1 MSGLWFPIAP
11 AFPGFK
17 LRKGFMEHTYR
28 LVISCPDRVG
38 IFAKVSK
45 FQSTYNGWITE
56 ASHHSD
62 TQAGWFFMRHEIKAE
77 SIPFGLDQF
86 RAAFEPIARE
96 FNMNWHIADSARP
109 KRVILMCSKESH
121 CLADLLH
128 RWHSKELNCEIVA
141 VISNHDDLR
150 RMVEWHEI
158 PYHHVPVSKENKAEA
173 FAHIDELFQQY
184 ETDVVVLARYMQI
197 LPAELCGKYSGKVIN
212 IHHSFL
218 PSFAGARPYHQ
229 AYSRGV
235 KLIGATCHYVTQDLD
250 EGPIIEQD
258 VIRIS
263 HSDSIEDMVR
273 LGKDVEKNVLARGLR
288 SHIEDRVITYENK
301 TVVFD

>member
-1 MSGLWFPIAP
+1 
-11 AFPGFK
+11 
-17 LRKGFMEHTYR
+17 MEHTYR

-38 IFAKVSK
+38 IVAKVSN
-45 FQSTYNGWITE
+45 FLSTYNGWITE
-56 ASHHSD
+56 ASHHAD
-62 TQAGWFFMRHEIKAE
+62 THSGWFFMRHEIKAS

-96 FNMNWHIADSARP
+96 FSMDWHIADSARP
-109 KRVILMCSKESH
+109 KKVVLMCSKESH
-121 CLADLLH
+121 CVADLLY
-128 RWHSKELNCEIVA
+128 RWHSGEINAEIVA
-141 VISNHDDLR
+141 VISNHEDLR
-150 RMVEWHEI
+150 RMVEWHDI
-158 PYHHVPVSKENKAEA
+158 PYHCLPVNRENRDQV
-173 FAHIDELFQQY
+173 FGTIDGLIEQY
-184 ETDVVVLARYMQI
+184 QTDVVVLARYMQI
-197 LPAELCGKYSGKVIN
+197 LPSSLCEKYSGKIIN

-273 LGKDVEKNVLARGLR
+273 LGKDVEKSVLSRGLR
-288 SHIEDRVITYENK
+288 AHVEDRVITYENK

>member
-1 MSGLWFPIAP
+1 
-11 AFPGFK
+11 
-17 LRKGFMEHTYR
+17 MEHTYR

-38 IFAKVSK
+38 IVAKVSN
-45 FQSTYNGWITE
+45 FLSTYNGWITE

-62 TQAGWFFMRHEIKAE
+62 TQTGWFFMRHEIKAT

-96 FNMNWHIADSARP
+96 FNMNWHIADSAQP
-109 KRVILMCSKESH
+109 KKVILMCSKESH
-121 CLADLLH
+121 CVADLLH
-128 RWHSKELNCEIVA
+128 RWHSKEINA
-141 VISNHDDLR
+141 
-150 RMVEWHEI
+150 
-158 PYHHVPVSKENKAEA
+158 
-173 FAHIDELFQQY
+173 
-184 ETDVVVLARYMQI
+184 VVVLARYMQI
-197 LPAELCGKYSGKVIN
+197 IPGELCEKYSGKVIN

-258 VIRIS
+258 VIRIT

>member
-1 MSGLWFPIAP
+1 
-11 AFPGFK
+11 
-17 LRKGFMEHTYR
+17 MEHTYR

-38 IFAKVSK
+38 IVAKVSN
-45 FQSTYNGWITE
+45 FLSTYNGWITE

-62 TQAGWFFMRHEIKAE
+62 TQAGRFFMRHEIKAD
-77 SIPFGLDQF
+77 SIPFGLEQF
-86 RAAFEPIARE
+86 RIAFEPIARE
-96 FNMNWHIADSARP
+96 FDMDWHIADSAQP
-109 KRVILMCSKESH
+109 KKVILMCSKESH
-121 CLADLLH
+121 CVADLLH
-128 RWHSKELNCEIVA
+128 RWHSKEINAEIVA
-141 VISNHDDLR
+141 VISNHEDLR

-158 PYHHVPVSKENKAEA
+158 PYHYIPVNKNNRDEA
-173 FAHIDELFQQY
+173 FGEVDGLIEGY
-184 ETDVVVLARYMQI
+184 EADVVVLARYMQI
-197 LPAELCGKYSGKVIN
+197 LPASLCEKYSGKVIN

-250 EGPIIEQD
+250 EGPIIEQE

-273 LGKDVEKNVLARGLR
+273 LGKDVEKNALSRGLR
-288 SHIEDRVITYENK
+288 AHIEDRVITYENK

>member
-1 MSGLWFPIAP
+1 
-11 AFPGFK
+11 
-17 LRKGFMEHTYR
+17 MEHTYR

-38 IFAKVSK
+38 IVAKVSN
-45 FQSTYNGWITE
+45 FLSTYNGWITE

-62 TQAGWFFMRHEIKAE
+62 THTGWFFMRHEIKAN

-96 FNMNWHIADSARP
+96 FNMNWHIADSAQP
-109 KRVILMCSKESH
+109 KKVVLMCSKESH
-121 CLADLLH
+121 CVADLLY
-128 RWHSKELNCEIVA
+128 RWHSKEINAEIVA

-173 FAHIDELFQQY
+173 FAHIDDLFHKY
-184 ETDVVVLARYMQI
+184 EADVVVLARYMQI
-197 LPAELCGKYSGKVIN
+197 LPGELCEKYAGKVIN

-258 VIRIS
+258 VIRIT

-288 SHIEDRVITYENK
+288 SHIEDRVITFENK

>member
-1 MSGLWFPIAP
+1 
-11 AFPGFK
+11 
-17 LRKGFMEHTYR
+17 MEHTYR

-38 IFAKVSK
+38 IVAKVSN
-45 FQSTYNGWITE
+45 FLSTYNGWITE

-62 TQAGWFFMRHEIKAE
+62 AHSGRFFMRHEIKAS
-77 SIPFGLDQF
+77 SIPFDLDQF
-86 RAAFEPIARE
+86 RASFEPIARE
-96 FNMNWHIADSARP
+96 FNMSWHVADSAQP
-109 KRVILMCSKESH
+109 KRIVLMCSKESH
-121 CLADLLH
+121 CVADLLY
-128 RWHSKELNCEIVA
+128 RWHTHEMNAEIVA

-150 RMVEWHEI
+150 RRVEWYEI
-158 PYHHVPVSKENKAEA
+158 PYHHLPVNKENKAEA
-173 FAHIDELFQQY
+173 FVRIDELLEQY
-184 ETDVVVLARYMQI
+184 EADVIVLARYMQI
-197 LPAELCGKYSGKVIN
+197 LPPELCSKYAGKIIN

-235 KLIGATCHYVTQDLD
+235 KLIGATCHYVTEDLD
-250 EGPIIEQD
+250 KGPIIEQD

-263 HSDSIEDMVR
+263 HRDSIDDMVR
-273 LGKDVEKNVLARGLR
+273 LGRDVEKNVLARGLR